1 MRPHQWLSLLLFTST
16 RLSAQGETPTVELA
30 VQADSAPLETAAA
43 EYRAIWAR
51 DGARILK
58 AMERFSGLRFR
69 ETNIPVRVV
78 NGPSSSGYGTRPMRM
93 RGNYPEPTKRATL
106 IHELGHRLQNDLFTG
121 EEDDHPALFLWL
133 YEVWTALYGAEFARD
148 QVEVES
154 ARTGGRHDYRGMWAT
169 AMAMDSASRAKA
181 WREIREKRQR
191 D

>member
-1 MRPHQWLSLLLFTST
+1 
-16 RLSAQGETPTVELA
+16 
-30 VQADSAPLETAAA
+30 
-43 EYRAIWAR
+43 
-51 DGARILK
+51 
-58 AMERFSGLRFR
+58 
-69 ETNIPVRVV
+69 
-78 NGPSSSGYGTRPMRM
+78 
-93 RGNYPEPTKRATL
+93 
-106 IHELGHRLQNDLFTG
+106 
-121 EEDDHPALFLWL
+121 LFLWL